1 MEVIEIL
8 AKGYSLAA
16 VARNKKGRTPL
27 HIAVEESL
35 SIPKLKALIKTH
47 DAALQII
54 DDRGRLPIHS
64 AVDAENELKPVK
76 LLVKCYPGSL
86 NERDGN
92 EETPLDIARRK
103 GMNDRIISV
112 LSGA

>member
-1 MEVIEIL
+1 L

-16 VARNKKGRTPL
+16 VARNKKGLTPL
-27 HIAVEESL
+27 HIAVQENLSL
-35 SIPKLKALIKTH
+35 PKLKALIKTH

-54 DDRGRLPIHS
+54 DDKGRLPIHS
-64 AVDAENELKPVK
+64 AVDAENDFKPIK

-86 NERDGN
+86 TERDGN

-103 GMNDRIISV
+103 GMSDKIMAV
-112 LSGA
+112 LRGG